1 MNTKLGLY
9 YLLILML
16 FSSCYTS
23 ASYALYNGPVDNK
36 VSIYKDRKY
45 VLVNNNI
52 LINDEEYN
60 NKITKYFSSLIG
72 DNLIVKPTNYFLEFN
87 NKKLVTN
94 LLLDETTLRGIK
106 NTSDSDCLILIRTF
120 GKNNN
125 RTLVKKDALFS
136 TEDDSK
142 FDGYREYHIILQLYD
157 LNSNKLLYAK
167 ESISLYKRITYSGMS
182 SSQVSQLNQT
192 YNRLF
197 KDFKKSLRR
206 VF

>member
-94 LLLDETTLRGIK
+94 LLLDETTL
-106 NTSDSDCLILIRTF
+106 
-120 GKNNN
+120 
-125 RTLVKKDALFS
+125 
-136 TEDDSK
+136 
-142 FDGYREYHIILQLYD
+142 
-157 LNSNKLLYAK
+157 
-167 ESISLYKRITYSGMS
+167 
-182 SSQVSQLNQT
+182 
-192 YNRLF
+192 
-197 KDFKKSLRR
+197 
-206 VF
+206 

>member
-1 MNTKLGLY
+1 
-9 YLLILML
+9 ML